1 MEAKSVSNPAGTT
14 TTSSLTIATKGLQ
27 SLNELFVVGSKQGFF
42 GKSTLLSGEH
52 DIIKVNRSV
61 SKASVV

>member
-27 SLNELFVVGSKQGFF
+27 SLKELLVVGSKQGFL

-52 DIIKVNRSV
+52 DIIKVNRSA